1 MRYHRACYS
10 DGEIKRYAGDSE
22 GLEYLDMHT
31 LLENE
36 DYYLG
41 IFSSGAHPYTLGDFH
56 NLLGPRSTRCTSWP
70 MATPNWT
77 SVRRGG

>member
-1 MRYHRACYS
+1 MPFGEGRIVDITCDS

-41 IFSSGAHPYTLGDFH
+41 ILSLGRLSGHIGRLSITFWAAPM
-56 NLLGPRSTRCTSWP
+56 RC
-70 MATPNWT
+70 
-77 SVRRGG
+77 